1 MYAVRKMSVLA
12 PLLAVIF
19 WSTGA
24 WSMQFNVVDQ
34 NGAKLANAVVSVPG
48 ASVSAAAAGT
58 AIMDQR
64 AKQFDPYVLAVSQGQ
79 KVEFPNSDN
88 IRHHVYSFSSAKPF
102 EIKLYKGVPGK
113 PMPFDTP
120 GLVVLGCNIHDKMVG
135 YIYVSKSPVFGV
147 TASDGS
153 LALDLKA
160 RPSTVEVWH
169 PDAKNP
175 QQPVTVAVPADGSD
189 PLVISVDVAT
199 AKLATSHRH

>member
-1 MYAVRKMSVLA
+1 MYVACKKSLFA
-12 PLLAVIF
+12 PLLAAIF

-34 NGAKLANAVVSVPG
+34 NGAALANAVVSIPG
-48 ASVSAAAAGT
+48 ATNT
-58 AIMDQR
+58 ATATDIAVMDQR
-64 AKQFDPYVLAVSQGQ
+64 AKQFAPYVLAINQGQ

-113 PMPFDTP
+113 PMLFNTP

-135 YIYVSKSPVFGV
+135 YIYVSESPVFGV

-153 LALDLKA
+153 LALDLKN
-160 RPSTVEVWH
+160 RPSTIEVWH
-169 PDAKNP
+169 PDARNA
-175 QQPVTVAVPADGSD
+175 QQPATVAVAADGPST
-189 PLVISVDVAT
+189 LTVTVEIAA
-199 AKLATSHRH
+199 AKLVASHQH